1 MPMSHP
7 FASLSASLLAR
18 KGEAKP
24 SQEPAFGSKPWQ
36 PPVVPAATPQPRPPA
51 APLPAAT
58 ASMPAASILATPSLV
73 AKAAVVT
80 PDAKVALSD
89 VASVWPAPKQ
99 AATVDVDGAD
109 WVAARHAPAAMS
121 VNPNTPIKTTIRL
134 THAQVRAVKLAALL
148 LDKPQQEILTAGLLA
163 RLEAIACSDLSA
175 CTCFKA
181 VMEGLKAPDPLM
193 EPPLAY

>member
-51 APLPAAT
+51 APLSAAT
-58 ASMPAASILATPSLV
+58 ASMPAASILAAPSPWMKTP
-73 AKAAVVT
+73 VVT
-80 PDAKVALSD
+80 PDAKVALRD
-89 VASVWPAPKQ
+89 VASVWPSPKP
-99 AATVDVDGAD
+99 AATVDVDTAD
-109 WVAARHAPAAMS
+109 WVAARSAPAAA

-148 LDKPQQEILTAGLLA
+148 LDKPQQEILTAGLLS

-181 VMEGLKAPDPLM
+181 VMEGLKTPAR
-193 EPPLAY
+193 

>member
-1 MPMSHP
+1 MANH

-24 SQEPAFGSKPWQ
+24 SQEPVFGSKPWQ
-36 PPVVPAATPQPRPPA
+36 PPVVPAQQPQPRPPV
-51 APLPAAT
+51 APPPAAA
-58 ASMPAASILATPSLV
+58 ASMPAALTP
-73 AKAAVVT
+73 AAMA
-80 PDAKVALSD
+80 PAEAKVKLSE
-89 VASVWPAPKQ
+89 VASVWPSPPPSPKIAQ
-99 AATVDVDGAD
+99 AVEVDAGEWQPARDAQPAT
-109 WVAARHAPAAMS
+109 P

-148 LDKPQQEILTAGLLA
+148 LDRPQQEILTAGLLG

-181 VMEGLKAPDPLM
+181 VMEGLKTP
-193 EPPLAY
+193 EPPAELPLAY